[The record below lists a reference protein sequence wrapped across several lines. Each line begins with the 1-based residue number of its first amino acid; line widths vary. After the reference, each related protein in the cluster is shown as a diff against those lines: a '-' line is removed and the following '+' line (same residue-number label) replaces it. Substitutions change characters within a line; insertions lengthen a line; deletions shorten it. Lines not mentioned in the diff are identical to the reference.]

1 MDVPMV
7 PPRPWTLLAL
17 LPMGLLAGLL
27 AGLLGIGGGLVFA
40 PLLLLSGLGPHQALA
55 TSTLAI
61 VPTALAGSWTHFRH
75 SPLPW
80 RGALAI
86 SLGAALTGALF
97 SRLGE
102 GLAGWLLLALQ
113 SLLYGGLSFTIR
125 GDAEVASKEAP
136 IPRLS
141 LPGLGAVGAVAG
153 LASGMLGVGGGL
165 VMVPLMV
172 RLLGLPI
179 HQAIRFSTLAVLASS
194 STATVVFLNSGV
206 AQLGDGLLLGG
217 TAAVGARWAAARLDR
232 VSGARLANL
241 LRLLTLALAL
251 YSGWRALNAALAA

>member
-1 MDVPMV
+1 MAPSL
-7 PPRPWTLLAL
+7 PWTLLAM
-17 LPMGLLAGLL
+17 LPMGLVAGLL

-40 PLLLLSGLGPHQALA
+40 PLLLLNGLDPHQALA

-80 RGALAI
+80 RGAMAI

-113 SLLYGGLSFTIR
+113 SLLYGGLCLTIR
-125 GDAEVASKEAP
+125 GREANDPLKDAPAP
-136 IPRLS
+136 ITS
-141 LPGLGAVGAVAG
+141 LAGLGAVGAVAG

-194 STATVVFLNSGV
+194 STATLVFVNSGL
-206 AQLGDGLLLGG
+206 AQLGAGLLLGG
-217 TAAVGARWAAARLDR
+217 TAALGARWAAARMHQ
-232 VSGARLANL
+232 VSGMRLASL

>member
-7 PPRPWTLLAL
+7 PPLPWTLLAL

-125 GDAEVASKEAP
+125 GDAEVSSKEAP
-136 IPRLS
+136 TPRLS
-141 LPGLGAVGAVAG
+141 LPGLGAEGAVAG
-153 LASGMLGVGGGL
+153 LASGM
-165 VMVPLMV
+165 
-172 RLLGLPI
+172 
-179 HQAIRFSTLAVLASS
+179 
-194 STATVVFLNSGV
+194 
-206 AQLGDGLLLGG
+206 
-217 TAAVGARWAAARLDR
+217 
-232 VSGARLANL
+232 
-241 LRLLTLALAL
+241 
-251 YSGWRALNAALAA
+251 